1 MASTQAKAIK
11 DLYGSWLA
19 AMAANPDMPLEEMR
33 ALFEQ
38 WGNITGEPG
47 GVDYIEEDCDG
58 VPCLWAAPKG
68 AKSDR
73 VLVCTHGGGYVV
85 GSMYTHRKVFGHLAK
100 ATGCRALILHYRR
113 APEDTHPA
121 QVEDAVKVYGWLLE
135 KGIKPEHIATT
146 GDSAGGALCTSMLLA
161 IRDQGLPVPAA
172 GMPMSPYYDMEFKGE
187 SMTTNAEADCL
198 VSREIAQAM
207 ADTFL
212 GGASPQ
218 DPLANPLY
226 ADLAGLPPLYIQVG
240 ADETLLDDSLRF
252 EAKAKE
258 AGVEIKLDV
267 FPEMQ
272 HVFQFMAG
280 TAPEA
285 DDAIQQMAA
294 WVRPKL
300 GLA

>member
-1 MASTQAKAIK
+1 
-11 DLYGSWLA
+11 
-19 AMAANPDMPLEEMR
+19 
-33 ALFEQ
+33 
-38 WGNITGEPG
+38 
-47 GVDYIEEDCDG
+47 
-58 VPCLWAAPKG
+58 
-68 AKSDR
+68 
-73 VLVCTHGGGYVV
+73 
-85 GSMYTHRKVFGHLAK
+85 
-100 ATGCRALILHYRR
+100 
-113 APEDTHPA
+113 
-121 QVEDAVKVYGWLLE
+121 
-135 KGIKPEHIATT
+135 
-146 GDSAGGALCTSMLLA
+146 MLLA